1 MDRDALQVTADNS
14 YIRPVRGMRG
24 ASGVASARRLARQ
37 AWLVR
42 AAAVTFLAGGAFVA
56 YLFFSTV

>member
-1 MDRDALQVTADNS
+1 VNRDALQTPAD
-14 YIRPVRGMRG
+14 
-24 ASGVASARRLARQ
+24 GVCKMLNAPSPRRLARQ

-42 AAAVTFLAGGAFVA
+42 AAAVTFLAGGAFIS